1 MRLKL
6 SFSINA
12 IASIFFAAITL
23 NPFLIAQ
30 TSTDGTAVST
40 ATAGSNTQFGASAAS
55 ATSLDASPL
64 NTSLRQLG
72 WLSPS
77 RQGIELSGT
86 LTRFVGDKSDD
97 APIRIWAYGHQ
108 RLRIETDSQYGTS
121 SLVVRDGA
129 AKRVPAQKSPL
140 RMSLQGA
147 AAAHQ
152 WMVPWLMFDRVRIS
166 YAVID
171 STASTVGDESAI
183 GYKLRPASFTEK
195 TSPLTKDTPYD
206 STFTVWL
213 SAKGLPLRI
222 DYSLPSEDNRFAS
235 TPYSRVFKNYQ
246 RVEGILVPMV
256 QEQYLGSQ
264 LISRTTFDKAIPS
277 DNAEDPHFILPT
289 SEKSK

>member
-1 MRLKL
+1 VRLKL
-6 SFSINA
+6 SFAINA
-12 IASIFFAAITL
+12 IACIFFAAITL

-30 TSTDGTAVST
+30 ISTDGTAVST
-40 ATAGSNTQFGASAAS
+40 ATAESSMQSGVGAGS
-55 ATSLDASPL
+55 ATSFDASPL
-64 NTSLRQLG
+64 STALRQLG

-77 RQGIELSGT
+77 KQGIELSGT

-108 RLRIETDSQYGTS
+108 RLRIETDSQYGIS
-121 SLVVRDGA
+121 SLIVRDGA
-129 AKRVPAQKSPL
+129 AKRVPGQKAPL
-140 RMSLQGA
+140 RMSRQSA

-195 TSPLTKDTPYD
+195 ISPLTKDTPYD
-206 STFTVWL
+206 STFTIWF

-222 DYSLPSEDNRFAS
+222 DYSLPSEDNRFVS
-235 TPYSRVFKNYQ
+235 TSYSRIFKNYQ

-256 QEQYLGSQ
+256 QEQYFGSQ
-264 LISRTTFDKAIPS
+264 LISRITFDKAIPS
-277 DNAEDPHFILPT
+277 DNAEDSHFILPA